1 MPIQDAND
9 MESELRGMLSKN
21 GKDLPYKQ
29 VLLGDECLKDFAKI
43 GSLMSD
49 VDNCVAHLT
58 KLNTELVALAEIRH
72 LRKKPFGIVP
82 KNKLVKQS
90 FNDTTTTGK
99 QFTGKFGRHDNI
111 LHQALGAPE
120 MK

>member
-1 MPIQDAND
+1 MT
-9 MESELRGMLSKN
+9 
-21 GKDLPYKQ
+21 
-29 VLLGDECLKDFAKI
+29 
-43 GSLMSD
+43 D
-49 VDNCVAHLT
+49 VENCVAHLT

-82 KNKLVKQS
+82 KNKLVKQT

-99 QFTGKFGRHDNI
+99 RFTGKFRRHDNI
-111 LHQALGAPE
+111 LHQALGASE

>member
-1 MPIQDAND
+1 
-9 MESELRGMLSKN
+9 ML
-21 GKDLPYKQ
+21 P
-29 VLLGDECLKDFAKI
+29 GDEWLKDCARS
-43 GSLMSD
+43 GSLMTD
-49 VDNCVAHLT
+49 VENCVAHLT

-82 KNKLVKQS
+82 KNKLVKQT

-99 QFTGKFGRHDNI
+99 QFTGKFRRHDNI
-111 LHQALGAPE
+111 LHQALGASE

>member
-1 MPIQDAND
+1 MPIQDAKD
-9 MESELRGMLSKN
+9 IESELRGMLSKN
-21 GKDLPYKQ
+21 GKDQPDKQ
-29 VLLGDECLKDFAKI
+29 VLPGDEWLQDSARS
-43 GSLMSD
+43 GSLTTD
-49 VDNCVAHLT
+49 VENCVAHLT